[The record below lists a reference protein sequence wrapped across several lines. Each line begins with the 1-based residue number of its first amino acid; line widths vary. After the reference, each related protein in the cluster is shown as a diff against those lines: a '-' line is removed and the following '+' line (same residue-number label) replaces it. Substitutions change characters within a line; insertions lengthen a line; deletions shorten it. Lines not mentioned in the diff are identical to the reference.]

1 MCFLSEIRL
10 KSLLLKE
17 ISVFY
22 VTLICFFV
30 AFFGSLNTYAGTV
43 YTYKDANGKV
53 LITNRP
59 ASAHRYKLVKKVS
72 FRPYRDR
79 QSNGNSPYF
88 NKAISS
94 EYDALI
100 INLSHKHHVDP
111 ALVKAIVHIESAF
124 RRDAVSRAGAMGL
137 MQLMPATAAIYDLK
151 TNQFEPKKNLN
162 AGIAHFKYLM
172 NRYKGDKTLSLAAYN
187 AGEGAVA
194 KYNGIPPYEET
205 QNYVVKVL
213 KLYGKY
219 RESFTG

>member
-1 MCFLSEIRL
+1 MCFFL
-10 KSLLLKE
+10 KRIYKRMFFKRISK
-17 ISVFY
+17 ISVA
-22 VTLICFFV
+22 LICFMASIFC
-30 AFFGSLNTYAGTV
+30 ALNAYAGTV

-59 ASAHRYKLVKKVS
+59 ASTHKYKLVKKIS

-79 QSNGNSPYF
+79 KSNGSSPYF

-137 MQLMPATAAIYDLK
+137 MQLMPATAAIYDL
-151 TNQFEPKKNLN
+151 TANQFEPKKNLN
-162 AGIAHFKYLM
+162 AGITHFKYLM
-172 NRYKGDKTLSLAAYN
+172 DRYKGDKTLSLAAYN
-187 AGEGAVA
+187 AGESAVA
-194 KYNGIPPYEET
+194 KYSGIPPYEET

-219 RESFTG
+219 RKSFTG